1 MKTQKCASGPKTRP
15 EGFGT
20 VTYRC
25 NMATLCTPI
34 VGFAVGARAPTRTRV
49 ASRSLSARGSLAGTA
64 LAGTEPRH

>member
-1 MKTQKCASGPKTRP
+1 MMT
-15 EGFGT
+15 
-20 VTYRC
+20 
-25 NMATLCTPI
+25 TLCTPI